1 MNNKKPRDPLYP
13 RGFEETRELRKQ
25 ISEEFPKPNKKEGL
39 EDELSPLKKLN
50 HKIGVYLSPKTTEI
64 SDDEKKR
71 KIGVIIT
78 TLIVLTLIVSAY
90 YFIIYEPSQEQLSI
104 AKTTKLNE
112 LHDLYS
118 GALATSPNEMLLE
131 NKINDAGSRE
141 EIESINIITPATKD
155 WKSFHKKSINT
166 NQDKYNRTMAVYE
179 NESKNT
185 IISASEAM
193 KIINENDATVLSK
206 IKFEE
211 PNTVSVPILVS
222 RLQAGAGLVK
232 VGSVVDIYSN
242 FNSTE
247 DNYTSNI
254 TEPEISGC
262 TVLSIMRYE
271 ENGEIDS
278 EYSKTKMNVKGNN
291 TNPHENTQGFSSD
304 VLEMIKGAIVK
315 GYDENKTFEMLKSY
329 GVKLSNYERQINLG
343 DLDAQYM
350 LLIEVPQEKVNYIL
364 NNMDNIVLTI
374 PTSEAPDWMIKE
386 ISSTYQN

>member
-1 MNNKKPRDPLYP
+1 MNTKRPKDPLYP
-13 RGFEETRELRKQ
+13 KGFEETRELKKQ
-25 ISEEFPKPNKKEGL
+25 IYDDFQKPSKKDEQ
-39 EDELSPLKKLN
+39 DELTPLKKLN
-50 HKIGVYLSPKTTEI
+50 RKIGVYLSPKSIDI
-64 SDDEKKR
+64 SDNEKKR

-78 TLIVLTLIVSAY
+78 TIILLTLIISAY
-90 YFIIYEPSQEQLSI
+90 YFIIYEPSQEQLSL

-112 LHDLYS
+112 LHELYS
-118 GALATSPNEMLLE
+118 GALATSPNVLLLE
-131 NKINDAGSRE
+131 NKINDAATPE
-141 EIESINIITPATKD
+141 EVETINIITQATKD
-155 WKSFHKKSINT
+155 WKTFHKQSINLH
-166 NQDKYNRTMAVYE
+166 QDKYNRTMAVYE

-185 IISASEAM
+185 IISTTEAM
-193 KIINENDATVLSK
+193 EIVNENDATILSQ

-232 VGSVVDIYSN
+232 VGSVVDIYANS
-242 FNSTE
+242 NSTYE
-247 DNYTSNI
+247 NTSNS
-254 TEPEISGC
+254 TAPEISGC

-278 EYSKTKMNVKGNN
+278 EYSKSKMIVAGNT
-291 TNPHENTQGFSSD
+291 TNPKENTKSFSSD
-304 VLEMIKGAIVK
+304 MLEMIKGAIVN
-315 GYDENKTFEMLKSY
+315 GYDEKETFEMLENY

-350 LLIEVPQEKVNYIL
+350 LLIETPQDKVNFIL

-374 PTSEAPDWMIKE
+374 PTTDAPDWMVTE